1 MQLQIVVPADRCNT
15 IIHRL
20 FDDPRVTNVVRFD
33 GVALRPE
40 GDLVQCE
47 IAREAVSDVLDW
59 LHANG
64 IDKDGSVTL
73 LEVDSSPSPNAWA
86 AEEAAPGAPDDAIVW
101 DAVLDTAWTQ
111 SKGSWSFY
119 TFLTIACMI
128 AAVAVVTDSP
138 ILVVGAMV
146 VGPEFAVIAAFAVAT
161 VLGKRRLA
169 WRSAYL
175 LFRGFLVALVCTV
188 IFALVLRAIGWIS
201 PLTLAAPRPLTDFI
215 WRPNHWSLLVAL
227 LAGAAGV
234 LSQTAGHTNAL
245 VGVFISV
252 TTIPAVGE
260 FSLSFAVWA
269 PKQMSGSAVQLGVNL
284 LGMTV
289 AGIGTLTI
297 QRLISRRNER
307 RRAVATS
314 YAEPPAS

>member
-1 MQLQIVVPADRCNT
+1 MQLQIVVPTDRSDT
-15 IIHRL
+15 ITDRL
-20 FDDPRVTNVVRFD
+20 RDDPRVTNVVRFD
-33 GVALRPE
+33 RVALRPE
-40 GDLVQCE
+40 GDFVQCD

-59 LHANG
+59 LHTNG
-64 IDKDGSVTL
+64 IDEDGSVSL
-73 LEVDSSPSPNAWA
+73 IEVDSSPSPNAWA
-86 AEEAAPGAPDDAIVW
+86 AEKAAPGAPDDAIVW

-111 SKGSWSFY
+111 AKGSWSFY
-119 TFLTIACMI
+119 AFLTVACMI

-146 VGPEFAVIAAFAVAT
+146 VGPEFGVIAAFAVAV

-175 LFRGFLVALVCTV
+175 LFRGFLVALIIT
-188 IFALVLRAIGWIS
+188 ISFALILRSIGWIS
-201 PLTLAAPRPLTDFI
+201 PASLSGPRPLTGFI
-215 WRPNHWSLLVAL
+215 WQPNHWSLVVAL

-234 LSQTAGHTNAL
+234 LSQTAGHSNAL

-260 FSLSFAVWA
+260 FSLSVAVWA
-269 PKQMSGSAVQLGVNL
+269 PKHLSGSAQQLGINL

-289 AGIGTLTI
+289 AGVVTLAF

-307 RRAVATS
+307 RRAATTS
-314 YAEPPAS
+314 YAEPPAD

>member
-1 MQLQIVVPADRCNT
+1 MQLQIVVPSDRCKT
-15 IIHRL
+15 ITDRL
-20 FDDPRVTNVVRFD
+20 YDDPRVTNVVRFD

-40 GDLVQCE
+40 GDLVQCD

-59 LHANG
+59 LHASG
-64 IDKDGSVTL
+64 IDKDGSISL

-101 DAVLDTAWTQ
+101 DAVLDSAWTQ
-111 SKGSWSFY
+111 AKGSWSFY

-128 AAVAVVTDSP
+128 AAVAVVTDSA

-146 VGPEFAVIAAFAVAT
+146 VGPEFGVIAAFALAL
-161 VLGKRRLA
+161 VLGKRKLA

-175 LFRGFLVALVCTV
+175 LFRGFLVALVCTI
-188 IFALVLRAIGWIS
+188 IFALIVRAIGWIS
-201 PLTLAAPRPLTDFI
+201 PESLARPRPLTGFI
-215 WRPNHWSLLVAL
+215 WRPDHWSLVVAL

-260 FSLSFAVWA
+260 FSLSVAVWA
-269 PKQMSGSAVQLGVNL
+269 PKQMSGSALQLGINL

-289 AGIGTLTI
+289 AGVATLAV

-307 RRAVATS
+307 RRAATTS